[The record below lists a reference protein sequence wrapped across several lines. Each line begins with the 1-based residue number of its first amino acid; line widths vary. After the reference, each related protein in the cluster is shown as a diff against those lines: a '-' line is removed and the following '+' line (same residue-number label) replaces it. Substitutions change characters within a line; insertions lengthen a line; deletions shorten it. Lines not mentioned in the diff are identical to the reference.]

1 MSRGQRTRI
10 ATNVFRDA
18 SGISAIV
25 RVRGHAPKELRF
37 QHGTALKDIRKD
49 MERWAARMHTAR
61 PTPSRGTLAAD
72 AATYER
78 LTRHLASWR
87 ERRSEVRAL
96 VRALGDKR
104 RSQIL
109 KADVLDMRTAW
120 LQAGVAPKTCNN
132 RIWTMGNLYRVL
144 DGKNIETPC
153 DEIDDLPIHR
163 TPIQRVSDETILAVD
178 AKLQEHERRGWLR
191 NAKTRARYRV
201 MVSFGRRPSEIARTQ
216 PTDVDLD
223 QRVWVPRDG
232 KGGFTPGL
240 YLNDDQLAAW
250 RLFAEANAW
259 GDFNES
265 SFVRTLRTAGW
276 PEGVRPY
283 QSRHTLGIT
292 LSESGIDLDDVG
304 AALGHK
310 RRETTRKHYVP
321 VLGSR
326 MQALSESLSGRF
338 NGWNRVEPQRGT
350 DEK

>member
-1 MSRGQRTRI
+1 MRSARTRI

-25 RVRGHAPKELRF
+25 RVRGHKPKELRF
-37 QHGTALKDIRKD
+37 LPNTALKDIRKD
-49 MERWAARMHTAR
+49 MERWAARMHTAK

-72 AATYER
+72 AVTYER
-78 LTRHLASWR
+78 LTRHLVSWR

-96 VRALGDKR
+96 VRALGDTR

-109 KADVLDMRTAW
+109 KADVLEMRTAW

-132 RIWTMGNLYRVL
+132 RIGTLRNIFRVL
-144 DGKNIETPC
+144 DGKRVDIPC
-153 DEIDDLPIHR
+153 DEIEDLPIHR
-163 TPIQRVSDETILAVD
+163 TPIQRVSVETILAVD
-178 AKLQEHERRGWLR
+178 AKLQEHERKGWIR

-201 MVSFGRRPSEIARTQ
+201 MVSTGRRPSEIARTE
-216 PTDVDLD
+216 PDDVDLSN
-223 QRVWVPRDG
+223 RIWVPRDG

-240 YLNDDQLAAW
+240 YLNDDQWTAW
-250 RLFAEANAW
+250 FLFAEAKAW
-259 GDFNES
+259 GKFNES
-265 SFVRTLRTAGW
+265 AFVRTLRTAGW

-283 QSRHTLGIT
+283 QARHTLGIT
-292 LSESGIDLDDVG
+292 LSEAGIDLDDVG

-350 DEK
+350 DDK

>member
-1 MSRGQRTRI
+1 MTRGIRHRI
-10 ATNVFRDA
+10 ATNVYKDDL
-18 SGISAIV
+18 GIGAIV
-25 RVRGHAPKELRF
+25 RVKGHAPKELRF
-37 QHGTALKDIRKD
+37 QHGTSLAEIRTE
-49 MERWAARMHTAR
+49 MARWAARMHTAR

-72 AATYER
+72 APTYER

-104 RSQIL
+104 RSQIG
-109 KADVLDMRTAW
+109 KADVLEMRTAW
-120 LQAGVAPKTCNN
+120 LQGGVAPKTCNN
-132 RIWTMGNLYRVL
+132 RIGTLRNLYRTL
-144 DGKNIETPC
+144 DGKKVDTPC

-178 AKLQEHERRGWLR
+178 AKLQEHERRGWIR

-201 MVSFGRRPSEIARTQ
+201 MVSFGRRPSEIVRAQ
-216 PTDVDLD
+216 PGDVDLEN
-223 QRVWVPRDG
+223 RVWVPRDG

-250 RLFAEANAW
+250 QLFVEAEAW
-259 GDFNES
+259 GKFREG

-276 PEGVRPY
+276 PTGVRPY

-292 LSESGIDLDDVG
+292 LSEAGIDLDDVG

-338 NGWNRVEPQRGT
+338 NGWIPRGNET
-350 DEK
+350 RPT